1 MKLNC
6 DMGESFGCWSMG
18 NDAAVMP
25 WVDMANIACGFHAS
39 EPDNMVATIALAVS
53 RHVEIGAH
61 PGYDDKIGF
70 GRRSIPHSSESIT
83 ALVAYQVGALEAL
96 CQLQGAH
103 VSYVKPHGA
112 LYNDMMKTPVIFQAI
127 LTAVAGLNQQR
138 ETPLALMILARVDNT
153 QYQQW
158 AEAVGVPLLFEA
170 FADRAYDDQGLL
182 VARSEPNA
190 VYHDPAQIRQ
200 QVAHLAKGQVITV
213 SGHVLPLQVDT
224 VCVHGDNEE
233 SIAMVKTLHDD
244 IRAMAWV

>member
-39 EPDNMVATIALAVS
+39 DPDNMVATIALAVS

-70 GRRSIPHSSESIT
+70 GRRSIPHSSESIS

-127 LTAVAGLNQQR
+127 LAAVAGLNQQR

-158 AEAVGVPLLFEA
+158 LRLLACRYYLKLSRIVRTTIRVCWWQEASRMRCITIGA
-170 FADRAYDDQGLL
+170 
-182 VARSEPNA
+182 
-190 VYHDPAQIRQ
+190 DPATSGAPRQ
-200 QVAHLAKGQVITV
+200 GAGDHGIWACLAVAGRYGLRT
-213 SGHVLPLQVDT
+213 
-224 VCVHGDNEE
+224 
-233 SIAMVKTLHDD
+233 
-244 IRAMAWV
+244 W